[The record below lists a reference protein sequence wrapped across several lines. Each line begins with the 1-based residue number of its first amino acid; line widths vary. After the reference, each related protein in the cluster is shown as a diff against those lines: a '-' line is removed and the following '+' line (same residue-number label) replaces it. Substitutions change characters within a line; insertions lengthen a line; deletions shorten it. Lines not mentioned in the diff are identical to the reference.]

1 MKKEI
6 QNIILLEITV
16 HGRVNQPDIIG
27 AIFGQTED
35 TLGEELSLRK
45 LQKEGNIGRI
55 ELDIHYEHSLTKG
68 IITVP
73 SYMDLAK
80 TVIVGAALETINK
93 IGPCTASAKIH
104 KIENIKDLKV
114 KQIKEHAKRVLQKF
128 ISGSIDSQ
136 ELVNEVVDEVR
147 MARAETYGLDKL
159 PCGPHIDKFDEIV
172 LVETEVQLRSLLKN
186 NIKNVVAIG
195 EKIPSKSLE
204 VLCNQKFTILFVNR
218 GRDAVVKKLLDSV
231 DIDSIS
237 KPEPPKRILDL
248 TSKEIHKAIRGATA
262 VEQEVGKVGVKPTTD
277 SSVERRRTISP
288 QSYGHHRQVHRD
300 RDKSQGRDRDGGSR
314 IRLFKMYGDD
324 KEKIRAACAHTNENE
339 ACVLDRKLQLLGKV
353 PVTEV
358 KDTLASL
365 REKVHAVVVNGNIEA
380 DLVDAADRNRV
391 NYLVGKSFAK
401 SSRRVRLVQFE

>member
-288 QSYGHHRQVHRD
+288 
-300 RDKSQGRDRDGGSR
+300 
-314 IRLFKMYGDD
+314 
-324 KEKIRAACAHTNENE
+324 
-339 ACVLDRKLQLLGKV
+339 DRK
-353 PVTEV
+353 
-358 KDTLASL
+358 S
-365 REKVHAVVVNGNIEA
+365 VV
-380 DLVDAADRNRV
+380 
-391 NYLVGKSFAK
+391 
-401 SSRRVRLVQFE
+401 